1 MTPLPSVTSR
11 SGRRRAGLV
20 TTAALALGLTVAV
33 VAPGAPAGATTP
45 TQAVTAAARYGSS
58 RGYYVGVSVLDTK
71 TGHVYGAGHHT
82 ATFAS
87 ESVVKVMIAARLYVQ
102 GRLHGST
109 ASRAYYMITHSDD
122 DTASAFYGSVG
133 GDSLINWVKSHYG
146 VPDLGSPPRRTG
158 WWGNTHITPDGM
170 VKLYAKLK
178 RTGFGPWLLNAM
190 HHASKFG
197 SDGFYQ
203 WFGLRSASSTAAIKQ
218 GWGTDYDNWSNGAD
232 ENTTGFVNGDRFAV
246 AILARG
252 SAGTYGGPLGS
263 MLTGMAKTLLPGG
276 TFPGGVPVISGMK
289 WTAGRTRGHGADVIY
304 GSNLDGT
311 TKIYFGI
318 HRVRVMKVLSSTAIS
333 VQTPAASAGP
343 VGVRVVTTH
352 GTSKAPGFRFT
363 YIAPPTVTAVSPSAV
378 RTGATLTVSGANYV
392 GSAYGVHFISLTT
405 GRDTDVHPTR
415 VGSSHT
421 LTVVVPARLSGTIGI
436 RVSTLYGTSSPSTA
450 ARIRIVAPSP
460 ALARPKP
467 ASGAPSP
474 GVPSSSASSSG
485 VPSSGVPSSGGSP
498 STGSATAPP
507 GSPAPPAGAGSSTP

>member
-1 MTPLPSVTSR
+1 MTPVPSPTAR
-11 SGRRRAGLV
+11 AGRRRAGLV
-20 TTAALALGLTVAV
+20 TTAALLLGLTVAV

-122 DTASAFYGSVG
+122 NTASAFYGSVG

-146 VPDLGSPPRRTG
+146 VPDLGSPPRRAG

-252 SAGTYGGPLGS
+252 SAGTYGGPIGS

-276 TFPGGVPVISGMK
+276 TFPGGVPVITGMK

-304 GSNLDGT
+304 GSNLDAT

-333 VQTPAASAGP
+333 VQTPAASAGS

-363 YIAPPTVTAVSPSAV
+363 YIAPPTVTAVSPTAV

-392 GSAYGVHFISLTT
+392 GRSYGVHFISLAT
-405 GRDTDVHPTR
+405 GRDTDVHPKA

-421 LTVVVPARLSGTIGI
+421 LTVVVPARLTGTIGI
-436 RVSTLYGTSSPSTA
+436 RVSTLYGTSSPSSA
-450 ARIRIVAPSP
+450 ARITIVGPSP
-460 ALARPKP
+460 AVARAKP
-467 ASGAPSP
+467 SSTPPSSGAPSSTP
-474 GVPSSSASSSG
+474 PSSTSSSAA
-485 VPSSGVPSSGGSP
+485 
-498 STGSATAPP
+498 GSAAPP
-507 GSPAPPAGAGSSTP
+507 SGSAAAPSGSSAPPAGGGPSTP